1 MSEWTGEHN
10 IGMDLTA
17 EFNDQ
22 DFKAALARALKT
34 VCILTAIGAP
44 VAWLSKGWQSAVLFL
59 VGAVIAGVGIYE
71 WQRLMGAVLERL
83 KQGGTPRPLTPV
95 LVWFFLRL
103 IFAGA
108 LLYVSLRS
116 LHGSVYALLA
126 GLGLALIALLI
137 ESFRLLKVW
146 TL

>member
-1 MSEWTGEHN
+1 ME
-10 IGMDLTA
+10 LTS

-22 DFKAALARALKT
+22 DFKNALARALKT
-34 VCILTAIGAP
+34 VIVLGLVGIP
-44 VAWLSKGWQSAVLFL
+44 VALLARGWQSAVLFL
-59 VGAVIAGVGIYE
+59 VGATIAAIGIYE

-103 IFAGA
+103 LLAGVA
-108 LLYVSLRS
+108 LYVSLRS
-116 LHGSVYALLA
+116 LNGSVYALLA
-126 GLGLALIALLI
+126 GLGLALIALLV

>member
-1 MSEWTGEHN
+1 
-10 IGMDLTA
+10 MDLTS

-34 VCILTAIGAP
+34 VLILGCIGIP
-44 VAWLSKGWQSAVLFL
+44 IAWLSKGWQSAALFV
-59 VGAVIAGVGIYE
+59 VGAVIAAAGIYE

-83 KQGGTPRPLTPV
+83 KQGGTPRPMAPV
-95 LVWFFLRL
+95 LVWFVLRL
-103 IFAGA
+103 VFAGA

-116 LHGSVYALLA
+116 LNGSVYALLA
-126 GLGLALIALLI
+126 GLALALVALLI

-146 TL
+146 SL

>member
-1 MSEWTGEHN
+1 ME
-10 IGMDLTA
+10 LTS

-22 DFKAALARALKT
+22 DFKNALARALKT
-34 VCILTAIGAP
+34 VIGLGLVGIP
-44 VAWLSKGWQSAVLFL
+44 VAWLARGWESAVLFL
-59 VGAVIAGVGIYE
+59 VGATIAAVGIYE

-103 IFAGA
+103 LLAGVA
-108 LLYVSLRS
+108 LYVSLRS
-116 LHGSVYALLA
+116 LNGSVYALLA
-126 GLGLALIALLI
+126 GLGLALIALLV

>member
-1 MSEWTGEHN
+1 MELTSEFSDE
-10 IGMDLTA
+10 
-17 EFNDQ
+17 

-34 VCILTAIGAP
+34 VFILAAIGIP
-44 VAWLSKGWQSAVLFL
+44 TAWISRGWQSAVLFV
-59 VGAVIAGVGIYE
+59 VGASIAAIGIYE

-83 KQGGTPRPLTPV
+83 KKGGTPRPLAPV

-103 IFAGA
+103 LLAGVV
-108 LLYVSLRS
+108 LYVSLRS
-116 LHGSVYALLA
+116 LNGSVYALLA